1 MTTQRL
7 PQGSGY
13 SAALYMRLSKDDE
26 GAGESASITAQR
38 KMLIAYAKENHYF
51 IFDEYVDDGI
61 SGTTFERPDFKRM
74 IRDIEEKKVNLVI
87 TKDLSRL
94 GRDYI
99 LAGQYTEIYF
109 PSKKVRYI
117 AINDGYDSDSRYTDI
132 APFKNVIN
140 EMYARDTSKKIRSA
154 FVTRMQEG
162 AFVGAFAP
170 YGYKRDPEDKHRLII
185 DGGSSEIV
193 QEIFKF
199 AADGILPIQ
208 IARILNERNVPTP
221 LQYRSLANPYMNGE
235 GFSNSR
241 GWTSSTITKMLRNI
255 VYLGHMA
262 QGKTTK
268 VSFKSEISVSNSME
282 DWYIV
287 ENTHTPLVGKEIFDI
302 SSRRS
307 KQRTCEK
314 KGQFNNLFSGI
325 AKCAD
330 CGRNMSTV
338 GTRKKGATANL
349 TCGGYKLYGSGEC
362 SNHFIDYD
370 TLYEIV
376 LSSIRE
382 LVQLSEQNKA
392 EILQEV
398 QERLH
403 KQGKQVQSLKKTT
416 FLKKRSRE
424 LDTLIE
430 KLYEDNVQGIL
441 STLRMKTMFQKYEAE
456 SKAIAKQLNT
466 PPEGGVQGDKE
477 NDLDKPR
484 RLLEGYTCLADLSP
498 ELLFRL
504 IDHIEIGQG
513 IYQNSQTVRV
523 KKQTVKIFFRFSGT
537 PITKKYTHTAGGSR
551 VLK

>member
-1 MTTQRL
+1 MTAQPENAR
-7 PQGSGY
+7 Y

-38 KMLIAYAKENHYF
+38 KMLRAFAKKNHFPVY
-51 IFDEYVDDGI
+51 DEYVDDGI

-74 IRDIEEKKVNLVI
+74 LQDIEEKKINMVI

-99 LAGQYTEIYF
+99 LAGKYTEIYF

-117 AINDGYDSDSRYTDI
+117 AINDGYDSDSPYTDI
-132 APFKNVIN
+132 VPFKNVIN

-154 FVTRMQEG
+154 FITLMQEG

-170 YGYKRDPEDKHRLII
+170 YGYKRDPQDKHRLIV
-185 DGGSSEIV
+185 DEGSAKIV
-193 QEIFKF
+193 QEIFRC
-199 AADGILPIQ
+199 AANGMLPVQ
-208 IARILNERNVPTP
+208 IARLLNDRNIPTP
-221 LQYRSLANPYMNGE
+221 IQYRRLMNPTMNAE
-235 GFSNSR
+235 DFTKRR
-241 GWTSSTITKMLRNI
+241 GWTSSTITKMLQNI

-268 VSFKSEISVSNSME
+268 VSFKSNISVSNPME

-287 ENTHTPLVGKEIFDI
+287 ENTHDPLVSKEIFDMA
-302 SSRRS
+302 SRRS

-349 TCGGYKLYGSGEC
+349 TCGKYKLYGAGEC

-382 LVQLSEQNKA
+382 LVQLSEQDKT
-392 EILQEV
+392 EIL
-398 QERLH
+398 H
-403 KQGKQVQSLKKTT
+403 QVQKRVQNNSAQAQKEKEIAA
-416 FLKKRSRE
+416 LKKRSCE
-424 LDTLIE
+424 LDALIE
-430 KLYEDNVQGIL
+430 KLYEDYVQGLLNIE
-441 STLRMKTMFQKYEAE
+441 RMEKMLNKYEAQ
-456 SKAIAKQLNT
+456 SKAIAEQLNALQKDN
-466 PPEGGVQGDKE
+466 VQGEKE
-477 NDLDKPR
+477 NSLRKLKKLLDKIINP
-484 RLLEGYTCLADLSP
+484 TVLSS
-498 ELLFRL
+498 ELIYRL

-513 IYQNSQTVRV
+513 TYQKTNSQKI
-523 KKQTVKIFFRFSGT
+523 KKQSIKIFFRFSGT
-537 PITKKYTHTAGGSR
+537 PVTGTYTK
-551 VLK
+551 